1 MRLAPAHPAAQGLQ
15 PIAFPILMKHHASM
29 PRLLPRAPASRR
41 SPSEA
46 ALTRLVAISDFC
58 APLPVD
64 PPSRDYA
71 ACHAAWRAA
80 AVEPAP
86 PFPPQ
91 AHSGVH
97 GGVHG
102 GYLERL
108 PLAAV
113 AAGLCSSAEIWSFSG
128 SDDRPP
134 EAPAEALPL
143 RRRFRADGPAPYP
156 SADLRAHLDVFGPPA
171 ILCTWGLGVE
181 PAILARSAA
190 SVRVYN
196 SIDAPA
202 LRIPEA
208 VSRHVDVFLAS
219 APWQEAAIRD
229 RHPGAIVAVMPIG
242 PEFASPET
250 FFPTGA
256 AKDFDVIYVAAA
268 QAYKRHDI
276 LLDAFARLPPT
287 IRGLCVF
294 GYGEDA
300 DAIRAEIAARGLA
313 ITCIG
318 PPGVPYPQVNAL
330 MNRARIGVV
339 CGEDDGAPAILTEYM
354 LAGLP
359 VLANARLRCGL
370 DFIRPDTGLA
380 APAGAFAEAILTLL
394 ARAPAMA
401 PRDVVLE
408 HWVWEKTIERF
419 ATLVDHARR
428 AKSRAA

>member
-1 MRLAPAHPAAQGLQ
+1 
-15 PIAFPILMKHHASM
+15 
-29 PRLLPRAPASRR
+29 
-41 SPSEA
+41 
-46 ALTRLVAISDFC
+46 VAISDFC

-64 PPSRDYA
+64 PPTRN
-71 ACHAAWRAA
+71 HATCRARWRAIA
-80 AVEPAP
+80 AEPRP
-86 PFPPQ
+86 PCGP
-91 AHSGVH
+91 AKVW
-97 GGVHG
+97 G

-113 AAGLCSSAEIWSFSG
+113 AAGLCSSAEIWSFVG
-128 SDDRPP
+128 SDPP
-134 EAPAEALPL
+134 AKATPGRGQPT

-156 SADLRAHLDVFGPPA
+156 SADLCAHLDVFGAPA

-181 PAILARSAA
+181 AAILARCEA

-202 LRIPEA
+202 LRIPEE
-208 VSRHVDVFLAS
+208 VSRHIDIFLAS
-219 APWQEAAIRD
+219 APWQAEAIRA
-229 RHPGAIVAVMPIG
+229 RHPGALVAVMPIG

-268 QAYKRHDI
+268 QGYKRHD
-276 LLDAFARLPPT
+276 LLLEAFARLPRG

-294 GYGEDA
+294 GHGEDA
-300 DAIRAEIAARGLA
+300 GAIRAEIVARGLD

-318 PPGVPYPQVNAL
+318 PPGLPYREVNAL

-339 CGEDDGAPAILTEYM
+339 CGEADGAPAILTEYM

-359 VLANARLRCGL
+359 VLANARLSCGL

-380 APAGAFAEAILTLL
+380 APAESFADAILTLL

-408 HWVWEKTIERF
+408 HWAWERTIERF
-419 ATLVDHARR
+419 ASLVDCARR

>member
-1 MRLAPAHPAAQGLQ
+1 MAR
-15 PIAFPILMKHHASM
+15 I
-29 PRLLPRAPASRR
+29 
-41 SPSEA
+41 
-46 ALTRLVAISDFC
+46 VAISDFC
-58 APLPVD
+58 APLPVE
-64 PPSRDYA
+64 PPARDRE
-71 ACHAAWRAA
+71 ACRTRWRAIA
-80 AVEPAP
+80 AAAPAAP
-86 PFPPQ
+86 PRP
-91 AHSGVH
+91 ANVY
-97 GGVHG
+97 G

-113 AAGLCSSAEIWSFSG
+113 AAGLCDSAEVWSFAG
-128 SDDRPP
+128 SDEPAE
-134 EAPAEALPL
+134 EAPAGAQPV

-156 SADLRAHLDVFGPPA
+156 STDLCAHLDVFGPPA
-171 ILCTWGLGVE
+171 ILCTWGLGVDA
-181 PAILARSAA
+181 AILARSAA

-208 VSRHVDVFLAS
+208 VSRHVDLFLAS
-219 APWQEAAIRD
+219 APWQAEAIRA
-229 RHPGAIVAVMPIG
+229 RHAGALVDVMPIG

-256 AKDFDVIYVAAA
+256 AKDFHVIYVAAA

-276 LLDAFARLPPT
+276 LLDAFARLPRG

-300 DAIRAEIAARGLA
+300 GAIRAEIAARGLD

-318 PPGVPYPQVNAL
+318 PPGVPYPEVNAL

-339 CGEDDGAPAILTEYM
+339 CGEADGAPAILTEYM

-359 VLANARLRCGL
+359 VLANARLSCGL
-370 DFIRPDTGLA
+370 EFIRPDTGLA
-380 APAGAFAEAILTLL
+380 APAAGFAEAILTLL
-394 ARAPAMA
+394 DRAPGLR
-401 PRDVVLE
+401 PREVVLE
-408 HWVWEKTIERF
+408 HWAWERTIERF
-419 ATLVDHARR
+419 ASLVDRARR